1 MFKFITFIFFGSLLL
16 ALIFLGI
23 DMEMARRDYN
33 EIKGT
38 DGVVAG
44 CVYQFVCD
52 KYNRMLER
60 RN

>member
-1 MFKFITFIFFGSLLL
+1 MFKFITFIFFGACML

-38 DGVVAG
+38 GNVVSG
-44 CVYQFVCD
+44 CIYQFVCD
-52 KYNRMLER
+52 RYNKMLER
-60 RN
+60 K

>member
-1 MFKFITFIFFGSLLL
+1 MFKFITFIFLGALLL
-16 ALIFLGI
+16 ALIFIGI

-44 CVYQFVCD
+44 CIFKFVCD
-52 KYNRMLER
+52 RYNMLER